1 MIPRVLSTLVLWSAT
16 IVVLFLFG
24 PIAGLLLI
32 VSLSILAQSE
42 FYALLEKSGRPG
54 YVHSGAALGTFL
66 ILVSY
71 FGTFQFFIILSLVFL
86 ASTAL
91 AEFSRSSITRK
102 VAVTLFGILCIP
114 FALSFIVL
122 TLNLTSD
129 RKEGLLLAVW
139 LILTAKF
146 TDVGG
151 LLVGKAI
158 GRRKLAPK
166 TSPNKTWEGAIGG
179 IVISGL
185 AGAAYALA
193 FKNHLPQLFSP
204 ASAVLLAFPIA
215 ATAVVSDLVQS
226 HLKRL
231 AHQKDSGTIIP
242 GIGGALD
249 LADSLLISA
258 PCGYVLI
265 RVFLLS

>member
-16 IVVLFLFG
+16 IVVLLLFG

-42 FYALLEKSGRPG
+42 FYALLGKSRRLG
-54 YVHSGAALGTFL
+54 YVQPGMALGTVL

-71 FGTFQFFIILSLVFL
+71 FETFQFFIILSFVFL
-86 ASTAL
+86 AAMAL
-91 AEFSRSSITRK
+91 AEFSRSSITRR

-122 TLNLTSD
+122 TLNLPSD
-129 RKEGLLLAVW
+129 RKEGLFLAVW

-158 GRRKLAPK
+158 GSKKLAPK

-179 IVISGL
+179 IVAAGL
-185 AGAAYALA
+185 AGAAYALV
-193 FKNHLPQLFSP
+193 FKNHLPQVFSP
-204 ASAVLLAFPIA
+204 ASALLLAFPISI
-215 ATAVVSDLVQS
+215 TAIVSDLAQS

-249 LADSLLISA
+249 LADSLLLSA

-265 RVFLLS
+265 RVILIS